1 MNDVEWS
8 NLHVPPNPEKEDFS
22 EETAKWLAAHSKLAY
37 SGFSDISEVLKR
49 HGYERVYFFRQGGAN
64 CYLTQST
71 LDGGRTVW
79 VLSFRGTES
88 DYNDILVDVTFF
100 KRTADYKEAYRCHG
114 GFLSSLQG
122 FWGSWGAPDS
132 IDKDE
137 FEAELFGPRGIS
149 EKIQAEVGENDLLFV
164 TGHSLGGALA
174 SLAAY
179 YIDRDLKPSVHGL
192 YTFGSPRVFDRDM
205 STGVEVSSAFPA
217 FRFVNAADIVPR
229 VPPAVFGFRHSGD
242 TCYLSRTG
250 ELKANAS
257 VLERFKDVGWL
268 RILYF
273 VVVFGLAMLVFSGL
287 GALIPEGH
295 PLDWLSSGWAAL
307 VISIVVAVI
316 ALLFFSKVVPY
327 LPKAVARWGA
337 LNEFTDHSID
347 EYLKKI
353 P

>member
-8 NLHVPPNPEKEDFS
+8 NLHVPPNPEEEGFS
-22 EETAKWLAAHSKLAY
+22 EQTAKWLAAHSKLAY
-37 SGFSDISEVLKR
+37 SGFSDISEILKN

-71 LDGGRTVW
+71 LDGGRAVW

-100 KRTADYKEAYRCHG
+100 KRTADYSKAYRCHG

-132 IDKDE
+132 IEKE
-137 FEAELFGPRGIS
+137 GFEAELFGPKGIS
-149 EKIQAEVGENDLLFV
+149 EAIQAKAGEEDLLFV

-179 YIDRDLKPSVHGL
+179 YIDRDLKPSVRGL
-192 YTFGSPRVFDRDM
+192 YTFGSPRVFDSDM
-205 STGVEVSSAFPA
+205 STGVAESSPYPA

-229 VPPAVFGFRHSGD
+229 VPPALFGFRHTGD

-250 ELKANAS
+250 ELKAKAS
-257 VLERFKDVGWL
+257 ALDRFRDVGWL
-268 RILYF
+268 RVLYF
-273 VVVFGLAMLVFSGL
+273 VVVFGLAMLVASGL

-295 PLDWLSSGWAAL
+295 SLDWLPSGLTAF
-307 VISIVVAVI
+307 VISIVAAVV
-316 ALLFFSKVVPY
+316 ALLVFSKVVPY
-327 LPKAVARWGA
+327 LPKAVARWGF

-347 EYLKKI
+347 EYLRKI